1 MRILSL
7 TGFVLFFFQSLIELS
22 AIPVLAENSFWLIPF
37 SFSNS
42 KILSLIVFMTLPS
55 YSQYIYKLT
64 LFYISIS
71 PVLYFVNTYLYI
83 YKNLWYLA
91 PLKHSAYPFSIH
103 LSYFSQ
109 NVSTTS
115 FRFYLT
121 IDTLAVRLYTSHYL
135 GVFGTFTH

>member
-7 TGFVLFFFQSLIELS
+7 TGLVLFFFQSLIELS

-71 PVLYFVNTYLYI
+71 PVLYFVNTDLYI
-83 YKNLWYLA
+83 YKNFHGIQHPDNTLNPALDI
-91 PLKHSAYPFSIH
+91 KIH
-103 LSYFSQ
+103 HPVQRNVAISVLSTQ
-109 NVSTTS
+109 N
-115 FRFYLT
+115 YM
-121 IDTLAVRLYTSHYL
+121 IAI
-135 GVFGTFTH
+135 